1 MGITD
6 LVTPRNGIPNLP
18 VESLVRK
25 TQEMARFYFDG
36 MVGGGLG
43 NIMYVVGGYEKGDPK
58 QIVNEI
64 KDFYGKIPF
73 EQLQD
78 KFEYLPLFWFNSLLP
93 KLGSL
98 IENLGTNSDTAP
110 IYDLIKEMVKVVSPY
125 KSNLMYLI
133 GIIRQYPGYENFD
146 VVVKNP
152 ITGKEATIMTSEL
165 PA

>member
-1 MGITD
+1 MGLTD
-6 LVTPRNGIPNLP
+6 LVTSGNGIPNLP

-43 NIMYVVGGYEKGDPK
+43 DTMYVVGKYKEGDPK

-98 IENLGTNSDTAP
+98 IENLGINSDTAP
-110 IYDLIKEMVKVVSPY
+110 INDLIKEMVKVAHQY
-125 KSNLMYLI
+125 KSNLIYLI
-133 GIIRQYPGYENFD
+133 ETIRQYPGFENFNVD
-146 VVVKNP
+146 VTNP
-152 ITGKEATIMTSEL
+152 KTGKISKITI
-165 PA
+165 